1 MVVRSR
7 MEAKLA
13 WNGDFLY
20 DADIQF
26 SAVCGVA
33 SEVAYGYLV
42 SMTDSGKLACSAKCW
57 GMMIFLTFEPKNM

>member
-13 WNGDFLY
+13 WKGDFLR
-20 DADIQF
+20 DADIRF

-33 SEVAYGYLV
+33 TEVAYGYLV
-42 SMTDSGKLACSAKCW
+42 SMEDSGNLSCSAKCW
-57 GMMIFLTFEPKNM
+57 GLMNFFNF

>member
-13 WNGDFLY
+13 WKGDFLC
-20 DADIQF
+20 DADIRF

-33 SEVAYGYLV
+33 TEVAYGYLV
-42 SMTDSGKLACSAKCW
+42 SIQIQA
-57 GMMIFLTFEPKNM
+57 N